1 MSKTIYHITI
11 VALLLSLLG
20 NIAFLCA
27 GLRHSRQAGAAGEHL
42 EQSIV
47 DAKSSVSSATGL
59 IESGN
64 DKLTDVST
72 GLSASRD
79 TAGAI
84 KDKASTSIERCGDIE
99 QTIKELR
106 SQLEDLERNCNSS
119 NSDSDGLH
127 HSLDNNAHSQVAN

>member
-1 MSKTIYHITI
+1 MQTKTRINII
-11 VALLLSLLG
+11 VGVLLCLSIMG
-20 NIAFLCA
+20 NIAFVCA

-79 TAGAI
+79 TAGQLDRNIESSTAECKDAI
-84 KDKASTSIERCGDIE
+84 STIA
-99 QTIKELR
+99 ELR
-106 SQLEDLERNCNSS
+106 KEIEVLANNYNNSS
-119 NSDSDGLH
+119 SSSSGSNSSDMR
-127 HSLDNNAHSQVAN
+127 

>member
-1 MSKTIYHITI
+1 MQTKTRINII
-11 VALLLSLLG
+11 VGVLLCLSIMG

-84 KDKASTSIERCGDIE
+84 TDNASTSLERCGDIE

-106 SQLEDLERNCNSS
+106 AQIEVLENDCNNSS
-119 NSDSDGLH
+119 SSSSGSDSNV
-127 HSLDNNAHSQVAN
+127 DNH

>member
-1 MSKTIYHITI
+1 MQIKTHINII
-11 VALLLSLLG
+11 VSVLLCLSIMG
-20 NIAFLCA
+20 NIAFVCTSLC
-27 GLRHSRQAGAAGEHL
+27 HSRQAGAAGEHL

-64 DKLTDVST
+64 DKLTDVAT

-84 KDKASTSIERCGDIE
+84 TDNASTSLERCGDIE

-106 SQLEDLERNCNSS
+106 AEIKYLEDNGTGCSSSSSGSNSS
-119 NSDSDGLH
+119 DMH
-127 HSLDNNAHSQVAN
+127 

>member
-1 MSKTIYHITI
+1 MQTKTRINII
-11 VALLLSLLG
+11 VGVLLCLSIMG

-42 EQSIV
+42 EQSIA

-84 KDKASTSIERCGDIE
+84 TDNASTSLERCGDIE

-106 SQLEDLERNCNSS
+106 AEIKYLEDNGTGCSSSSSGSNSS
-119 NSDSDGLH
+119 DMR
-127 HSLDNNAHSQVAN
+127 

>member
-1 MSKTIYHITI
+1 MQTKTRINII
-11 VALLLSLLG
+11 VGVLLCLSIMG
-20 NIAFLCA
+20 NIAFVCA

-42 EQSIV
+42 EQSIA

-79 TAGAI
+79 TAGQLDRNIESSTAECKDAI
-84 KDKASTSIERCGDIE
+84 STIA
-99 QTIKELR
+99 ELR
-106 SQLEDLERNCNSS
+106 KEIEVLANNYDNSS
-119 NSDSDGLH
+119 SSSSGSDSNLGNH
-127 HSLDNNAHSQVAN
+127 

>member
-1 MSKTIYHITI
+1 MQTKTRINII
-11 VALLLSLLG
+11 VGVLLCLSIMG
-20 NIAFLCA
+20 NIAFVCA

-42 EQSIV
+42 EQSIA

-84 KDKASTSIERCGDIE
+84 TDNASTSLERCGDIE

-106 SQLEDLERNCNSS
+106 AEIKDLEDNGTGCSSSSSGSNSS
-119 NSDSDGLH
+119 DMR
-127 HSLDNNAHSQVAN
+127 

>member
-1 MSKTIYHITI
+1 MQTKTRINII
-11 VALLLSLLG
+11 VGVLLCLSIMG

-64 DKLTDVST
+64 NKLTDVST

-79 TAGAI
+79 TAGQLDRNIESSTAECKDAI
-84 KDKASTSIERCGDIE
+84 STIA
-99 QTIKELR
+99 ELR
-106 SQLEDLERNCNSS
+106 KEIEVLANNYDNSS
-119 NSDSDGLH
+119 SSSSGSDSNLG
-127 HSLDNNAHSQVAN
+127 NY

>member
-1 MSKTIYHITI
+1 MQTKTRINII
-11 VALLLSLLG
+11 VGVLLCLSIMG

-64 DKLTDVST
+64 NKLTDVST

-79 TAGAI
+79 TAGQLDRNIESSTAECKDAI
-84 KDKASTSIERCGDIE
+84 STIA
-99 QTIKELR
+99 ELR
-106 SQLEDLERNCNSS
+106 KEIEVLANNYDNSS
-119 NSDSDGLH
+119 SSSSGSNSSDMR
-127 HSLDNNAHSQVAN
+127 

>member
-11 VALLLSLLG
+11 VALLLSIMG
-20 NIAFLCA
+20 NIAFVCA

-79 TAGAI
+79 TAGQLDRNIESSTAECKDAI
-84 KDKASTSIERCGDIE
+84 STIV
-99 QTIKELR
+99 ELR
-106 SQLEDLERNCNSS
+106 KEIEVLANNYDNSS
-119 NSDSDGLH
+119 SSSSGSDSNLGNH
-127 HSLDNNAHSQVAN
+127 

>member
-79 TAGAI
+79 TAGQLDRNIESSAAECKDAI
-84 KDKASTSIERCGDIE
+84 STIA
-99 QTIKELR
+99 ELR
-106 SQLEDLERNCNSS
+106 KEIEVLANNYDNSS
-119 NSDSDGLH
+119 SSSSGSDSNLGNH
-127 HSLDNNAHSQVAN
+127 